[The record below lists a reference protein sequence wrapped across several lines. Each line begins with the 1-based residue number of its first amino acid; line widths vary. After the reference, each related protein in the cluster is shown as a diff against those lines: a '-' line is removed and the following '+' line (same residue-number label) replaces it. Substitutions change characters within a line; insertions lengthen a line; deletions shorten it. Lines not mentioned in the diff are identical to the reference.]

1 MLGCAGT
8 MTEPIQERRTSPRI
22 RPKGTLV
29 LLVGEH
35 VHHGRIANLGKGG
48 ALIQTK
54 GTAPEQIIGRAAAIE
69 IRLDGGL
76 REWVRVL
83 GKVNRITAD
92 SVAIA
97 FDGIPDDLAHLI
109 DESASASHANAR
121 VLSVVLLD
129 GTATRRTVMAEVF
142 RAAGCRVLEVTTP
155 LEAIVRLGESHFEPD
170 LIAVADSLPASTSD
184 ELRRFVERE
193 HPRAKLVT
201 IGDDAVEPEGI
212 AHWLSSADPD
222 SDLAARVRRVILRPR
237 G

>member
-1 MLGCAGT
+1 
-8 MTEPIQERRTSPRI
+8 MTDPIEERRTSPRI
-22 RPKGTLV
+22 RPKGTMV

-48 ALIQTK
+48 ALIETTV
-54 GTAPEQIIGRAAAIE
+54 TAPERILGRPAAIE
-69 IRLDGGL
+69 LRLDGGL
-76 REWVRVL
+76 REWVRVN
-83 GKVNRITAD
+83 GRVVRITAGT
-92 SVAIA
+92 VAIT
-97 FDGIPDDLAHLI
+97 FDGIPADLAQLI
-109 DESASASHANAR
+109 DDSAQASHANAR

-129 GTATRRTVMAEVF
+129 ATATRRDVMAEVF
-142 RAAGCRVLEVTTP
+142 RAAGCRVLEVSTP

-201 IGDDAVEPEGI
+201 IGDDLVEPTGI

-237 G
+237 L